1 MYHSQH
7 LITDRKC
14 PKGTFPCTGNPP
26 GLSQGISQSKCQH
39 RKCMALALFPSSC
52 ASEESLGTGLV
63 QLLPNIL
70 TLYTHTL
77 YTCSTYSPHIPHP
90 LNPHSH
96 ISHPHPFLNPH
107 PPHPLTELE
116 EVSPI
121 INWSSELVED
131 LDSRL
136 YPLWNR
142 TAGDCLLDSTLQAT
156 WGVVDRDATLRSA
169 MADSLVDGASR

>member
-1 MYHSQH
+1 MPTVYDPSLVPKLLCFGREPGNRASTTPTQH
-7 LITDRKC
+7 PYTLHPRIVHMLHT
-14 PKGTFPCTGNPP
+14 PLTSHT
-26 GLSQGISQSKCQH
+26 
-39 RKCMALALFPSSC
+39 PS
-52 ASEESLGTGLV
+52 
-63 QLLPNIL
+63 
-70 TLYTHTL
+70 TLTHT
-77 YTCSTYSPHIPHP
+77 
-90 LNPHSH
+90 
-96 ISHPHPFLNPH
+96 SHPHPFLNPH